1 MKIRLIPE
9 WTSELPSFFMY
20 SELILK
26 VLMILL
32 IAAFLLHYTIMSVMK
47 WGQSISININD
58 MLVYPF
64 IILFAVTFS
73 LTFYFQR
80 KDMQRKAAFMAWV
93 ADLLFVIMLFAV
105 VIAPLTAL
113 NFSHL
118 NKQILPKIW

>member
-26 VLMILL
+26 VLMIVL
-32 IAAFLLHYTIMSVMK
+32 IAAFLLHYTIMSIIK

-80 KDMQRKAAFMAWV
+80 KDMQKQAAFMTWT

-105 VIAPLTAL
+105 VIAPLAAV
-113 NFSHL
+113 N
-118 NKQILPKIW
+118 

>member
-32 IAAFLLHYTIMSVMK
+32 IAAFLLHYTIMSVMD

-80 KDMQRKAAFMAWV
+80 KDMQKQAAFMTWA
-93 ADLLFVIMLFAV
+93 ADLLFVVMLLAV
-105 VIAPLTAL
+105 VITPLAAV
-113 NFSHL
+113 N
-118 NKQILPKIW
+118 

>member
-26 VLMILL
+26 VLMIVL
-32 IAAFLLHYTIMSVMK
+32 IAAFLLHYTIMSIIK

-80 KDMQRKAAFMAWV
+80 KDMQKQAAFMMWT
-93 ADLLFVIMLFAV
+93 ADLLFVVMLFAV
-105 VIAPLTAL
+105 VIAPLAAV
-113 NFSHL
+113 N
-118 NKQILPKIW
+118 

>member
-32 IAAFLLHYTIMSVMK
+32 IAAFLLHYTIMSIIK
-47 WGQSISININD
+47 WGQSISIHIND
-58 MLVYPF
+58 ILVYPF
-64 IILFAVTFS
+64 IFLFAVTFS

-80 KDMQRKAAFMAWV
+80 KDMQKQAAFLTWA
-93 ADLLFVIMLFAV
+93 ADLLFVVMLFAV
-105 VIAPLTAL
+105 VIAPLAAV
-113 NFSHL
+113 N
-118 NKQILPKIW
+118 

>member
-9 WTSELPSFFMY
+9 WTSELPSFFTY

-32 IAAFLLHYTIMSVMK
+32 IAAFLLHYTIMSIIK
-47 WGQSISININD
+47 WGQSISIHIND

-80 KDMQRKAAFMAWV
+80 KDMQKQAAFMTWT

-105 VIAPLTAL
+105 VISPLTAV
-113 NFSHL
+113 N
-118 NKQILPKIW
+118 

>member
-26 VLMILL
+26 VLMIVL
-32 IAAFLLHYTIMSVMK
+32 IAAFLLHYTIMSIIK

-80 KDMQRKAAFMAWV
+80 KDMQKRAAFMMWT
-93 ADLLFVIMLFAV
+93 ADLLFVVMLFAV
-105 VIAPLTAL
+105 VIAPLAAV
-113 NFSHL
+113 N
-118 NKQILPKIW
+118 

>member
-20 SELILK
+20 SELAFK
-26 VLMILL
+26 VLMIVL
-32 IAAFLLHYTIMSVMK
+32 IAAFLLHYTILSVMD

-58 MLVYPF
+58 LLIYPF
-64 IILFAVTFS
+64 IFLFTVTFS

-80 KDMQRKAAFMAWV
+80 KDMQKQAAFMTWA

-105 VIAPLTAL
+105 VIAPLTAV
-113 NFSHL
+113 N
-118 NKQILPKIW
+118 

>member
-1 MKIRLIPE
+1 
-9 WTSELPSFFMY
+9 
-20 SELILK
+20 
-26 VLMILL
+26 
-32 IAAFLLHYTIMSVMK
+32 MSIIK

-80 KDMQRKAAFMAWV
+80 KDMQRKAAVLTWT

-105 VIAPLTAL
+105 VIAPLAAV
-113 NFSHL
+113 N
-118 NKQILPKIW
+118 

>member
-9 WTSELPSFFMY
+9 WTGELPSFFMY

-32 IAAFLLHYTIMSVMK
+32 IAAFLLHYIIMSIMK

-80 KDMQRKAAFMAWV
+80 KDMQRK
-93 ADLLFVIMLFAV
+93 D
-105 VIAPLTAL
+105 
-113 NFSHL
+113 
-118 NKQILPKIW
+118 KQACH

>member
-32 IAAFLLHYTIMSVMK
+32 IAAFLLHYTIMSIIK
-47 WGQSISININD
+47 WGQSISIHIND

-64 IILFAVTFS
+64 IFLFAVTFS

-80 KDMQRKAAFMAWV
+80 KDMQKQAAFLTWA
-93 ADLLFVIMLFAV
+93 ADLLFVVMLFAV
-105 VIAPLTAL
+105 VIAPLAAV
-113 NFSHL
+113 N
-118 NKQILPKIW
+118 

>member
-26 VLMILL
+26 LLMIVL
-32 IAAFLLHYTIMSVMK
+32 IAAFLLHYTIMSVMD

-58 MLVYPF
+58 LLIYPF
-64 IILFAVTFS
+64 IFLFAVTFS

-80 KDMQRKAAFMAWV
+80 KDMQKQAAFMTWA
-93 ADLLFVIMLFAV
+93 ADLLFVVMLLAV
-105 VIAPLTAL
+105 VITPLAAV
-113 NFSHL
+113 N
-118 NKQILPKIW
+118 

>member
-32 IAAFLLHYTIMSVMK
+32 IAAFLLHYTIMSVMD

-80 KDMQRKAAFMAWV
+80 KDMQKRAAFMTWT
-93 ADLLFVIMLFAV
+93 ADLLFVVMLFAV
-105 VIAPLTAL
+105 VISPLTAV
-113 NFSHL
+113 N
-118 NKQILPKIW
+118 